1 MTLTLTHDLGLGA
14 VQLEPADP
22 LAPPPPGK
30 KDRWSQS
37 LTLLLALVLNAL
49 IIGIIFFR
57 FPDRVPQRPAEP
69 PSIPVE
75 LVQQPKPQEQAKPKP
90 EEQPKAQPPKPE
102 PPKPE
107 PKREE
112 PLQYRESGGSPDL
125 APGRAP
131 KTEEKAVE
139 EPPKPEAKITKPE
152 PPKQA
157 IPDWARQL
165 EQGFGIPRPRDRSK
179 ITTSQASRAKP
190 NDAFSRR
197 LGAGGGDR
205 YLNELRD
212 LITARIVF
220 PPSAASAA
228 IGQANYQVTIDNR
241 GALRAVKV
249 FRSSGSVAFDRAVV
263 SAIQSASPFPP
274 PPFDLGNSSTISLM
288 FYFAPNSRE

>member
-1 MTLTLTHDLGLGA
+1 VTLTLTHDLGLGA

-22 LAPPPPGK
+22 LAPPPPDK

-37 LTLLLALVLNAL
+37 LTLVLALILNAL

-57 FPDRVPQRPAEP
+57 FPDRVPQRSAEP

-75 LVQQPKPQEQAKPKP
+75 LVQQPKP
-90 EEQPKAQPPKPE
+90 EEQPKAE

-107 PKREE
+107 PKRPEPKRPEPKQEE

-131 KTEEKAVE
+131 KTEEKAVD
-139 EPPKPEAKITKPE
+139 EPPKPEAKIVKPE
-152 PPKQA
+152 PAKQA

-165 EQGFGIPRPRDRSK
+165 EQGFGIPQPRDKSK

-228 IGQANYQVTIDNR
+228 IGQANYQVTIDSR

-249 FRSSGSVAFDRAVV
+249 LRSSGSVAFDRAVV
-263 SAIQSASPFPP
+263 SAIQSASPFPQ
-274 PPFDLGNSSTISLM
+274 PPFDLGNASTISLL

>member
-22 LAPPPPGK
+22 LAPPPPDK

-37 LTLLLALVLNAL
+37 LTLVLALIINAL
-49 IIGIIFFR
+49 IVGIIFFR

-75 LVQQPKPQEQAKPKP
+75 LVQQPKPREQPKPKP
-90 EEQPKAQPPKPE
+90 EEEPKAEQ
-102 PPKPE
+102 PKPE

-131 KTEEKAVE
+131 KTKEKAVD

-165 EQGFGIPRPRDRSK
+165 EQGFGIPQPRDKSK
-179 ITTSQASRAKP
+179 TTTSQASRAKP

-220 PPSAASAA
+220 PPSAATAA
-228 IGQANYQVTIDNR
+228 IGQANYQVTIDGR
-241 GALRAVKV
+241 GALRAVNIL
-249 FRSSGSVAFDRAVV
+249 RSSGSVAFDRAVV
-263 SAIQSASPFPP
+263 SAIQQSSPFPR
-274 PPFDLGNSSTISLM
+274 PPFDLANSATISLL
-288 FYFAPNSRE
+288 FYFAPNSGE